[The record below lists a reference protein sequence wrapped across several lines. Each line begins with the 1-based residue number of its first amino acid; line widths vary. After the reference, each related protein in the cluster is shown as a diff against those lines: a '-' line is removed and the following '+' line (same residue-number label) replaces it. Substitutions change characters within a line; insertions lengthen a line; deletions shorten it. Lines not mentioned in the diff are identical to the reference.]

1 MKKKILLYLSVLIL
15 AASCGQSVINNNKE
29 SEVANQQKIVEEPFT
44 GQTYDLNQTDF
55 NLDINNLLY
64 YKGSIFNGR
73 VKFKTTIG
81 EGYYTFQNGALNGAF
96 QIVTNDKNT
105 ESGLFK
111 NNKLVSI
118 KNSGTTTTEISY
130 SLEGKLASYSLLSK
144 EENLKF
150 SSFNPIK
157 GEVSKSGKS
166 YPIVTTNSSSG
177 EALVKENDGLYVY
190 KYSITPDFS
199 GNYSISESKFKAD
212 SNNFK
217 YLIYVG
223 SKELGT
229 QDNINVITFEKIMEI
244 VGNPISTN
252 ATTGATPTTGA
263 LPPLTQQGSTPTQ
276 STPVSTEDYL
286 PLLNKV
292 YDEVINKGNTAYLNS
307 FSKDQLGFLRNT
319 IYARRGFIFTTDK
332 YKNYFSSK
340 SWYRGV
346 NSNYDTLGLS
356 SQELKL
362 ASLIKSKE

>member
-1 MKKKILLYLSVLIL
+1 MKKKILLCLSVLIL
-15 AASCGQSVINNNKE
+15 AASCGQSAINSNKE

-44 GQTYDLNQTDF
+44 GQPYDLNQTDF

-73 VKFKTTIG
+73 AKFKTTAG

-96 QIVTNDKNT
+96 QIIKNDKNT
-105 ESGLFK
+105 ETGLFK
-111 NNKLVSI
+111 NNKLVFI

-144 EENLKF
+144 EGNLKF
-150 SSFNPIK
+150 SSFDPIK

-166 YPIVTTNSSSG
+166 YPIITTNSGSG

-223 SKELGT
+223 TKELGT
-229 QDNINVITFEKIMEI
+229 QENINNITFEEIMSVI
-244 VGNPISTN
+244 GNP
-252 ATTGATPTTGA
+252 AYPTTGATPTTSA

-276 STPVSTEDYL
+276 SASVSTEDYL
-286 PLLNKV
+286 SLLNRV
-292 YDEVINKGNTAYLNS
+292 YDEVINKSNTAYLNS

>member
-1 MKKKILLYLSVLIL
+1 MKKKILLCLSVLIL
-15 AASCGQSVINNNKE
+15 AASCGQSAINSNKE

-73 VKFKTTIG
+73 VKFKTTAG

-96 QIVTNDKNT
+96 QIIKNDKNT
-105 ESGLFK
+105 ETGLFK
-111 NNKLVSI
+111 NNKLVFI

-144 EENLKF
+144 EGNLKF
-150 SSFNPIK
+150 SSFDPIK

-166 YPIVTTNSSSG
+166 YPIITTNSGSG

-223 SKELGT
+223 TKELGT
-229 QDNINVITFEKIMEI
+229 QENINNITFEEIMSVI
-244 VGNPISTN
+244 GNP
-252 ATTGATPTTGA
+252 AYPTTGATPTTSA

-276 STPVSTEDYL
+276 SASVSAEDYL
-286 PLLNKV
+286 SLLNRV